1 MRIVRGELDGRDT
14 PRRQRTVEALR
25 RMGITVEPTDTIRKV
40 MWTKFVFIAGF
51 SGVGTLTR
59 LEVGDYRA
67 VPETRFQK
75 TFEQL
80 PLGPGTV
87 CLNLNTS

>member
-51 SGVGTLTR
+51 SGVAPGGGR
-59 LEVGDYRA
+59 LPRRA
-67 VPETRFQK
+67 RDAVSE
-75 TFEQL
+75 
-80 PLGPGTV
+80 
-87 CLNLNTS
+87 NL